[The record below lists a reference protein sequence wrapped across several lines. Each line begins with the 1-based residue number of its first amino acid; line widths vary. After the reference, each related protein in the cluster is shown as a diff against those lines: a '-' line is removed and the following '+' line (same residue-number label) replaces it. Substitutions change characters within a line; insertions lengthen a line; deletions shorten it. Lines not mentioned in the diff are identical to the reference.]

1 MLRGSLIHVPQP
13 MPNERNT
20 ILYKDDLISEV
31 FAWISVAL
39 AGIVVL
45 LGVGAL
51 TVAVASR
58 KK

>member
-1 MLRGSLIHVPQP
+1 